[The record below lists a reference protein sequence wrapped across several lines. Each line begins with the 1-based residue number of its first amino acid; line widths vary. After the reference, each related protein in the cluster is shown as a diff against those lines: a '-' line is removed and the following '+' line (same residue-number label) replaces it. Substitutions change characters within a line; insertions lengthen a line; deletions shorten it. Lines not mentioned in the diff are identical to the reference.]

1 MDKNYKFPKVNF
13 IGNKEKLCSWIVD
26 NFPKDCNTI
35 FDAFSGGC
43 SVSYESKKRGLTVY
57 SNDILK
63 INSYLSKSI
72 IQNSKIILNNKD
84 LEKITNGTPLEGFMY
99 KNYSNKHFFPEECK
113 ELDLYRENI
122 ISNFKGYKKYL
133 AFSLLRRSMIR
144 KMPYSRFN
152 IKWEKVKQLRNE
164 EYSYL
169 KYKRKRAYHNESI
182 S

>member
-26 NFPKDCNTI
+26 NFPKNCNTI

-43 SVSYESKKRGLTVY
+43 SVSYESKRRGLTVY

-72 IQNSKIILNNKD
+72 IQNSKIVLNNKD
-84 LEKITNGTPLEGFMY
+84 LEKITDGTPVEGFMY
-99 KNYSNKHFFPEECK
+99 KNYSNKHFFADECK

-122 ISNFKGYKKYL
+122 ISNF
-133 AFSLLRRSMIR
+133 I
-144 KMPYSRFN
+144 
-152 IKWEKVKQLRNE
+152 
-164 EYSYL
+164 
-169 KYKRKRAYHNESI
+169 SI
-182 S
+182 NCP

>member
-26 NFPKDCNTI
+26 NFPKNCNTI

-72 IQNSKIILNNKD
+72 IQNSKTVLNNKD
-84 LEKITNGTPLEGFMY
+84 LENFSHKIESIC
-99 KNYSNKHFFPEECK
+99 KNLVNKGIMTKDLALMVGPDQK
-113 ELDLYRENI
+113 WLSTQELINS
-122 ISNFKGYKKYL
+122 ISNEL
-133 AFSLLRRSMIR
+133 
-144 KMPYSRFN
+144 N
-152 IKWEKVKQLRNE
+152 N
-164 EYSYL
+164 
-169 KYKRKRAYHNESI
+169 
-182 S
+182 

>member
-72 IQNSKIILNNKD
+72 IQNSKIVLNNND
-84 LEKITNGTPLEGFMY
+84 LEKITDGTPVGFY
-99 KNYSNKHFFPEECK
+99 
-113 ELDLYRENI
+113 
-122 ISNFKGYKKYL
+122 
-133 AFSLLRRSMIR
+133 
-144 KMPYSRFN
+144 
-152 IKWEKVKQLRNE
+152 V
-164 EYSYL
+164 
-169 KYKRKRAYHNESI
+169 
-182 S
+182 